1 VYMGSLTPCRVW
13 GAPFRQSS
21 SACRLESIDPVT
33 FLDQGGRACHNK
45 SNRDAGSICAC
56 RPSPDWGSRVK
67 NLATNSWFSR
77 RQHPANKDVSAA
89 AGPGPAAARGTAYYH
104 VCRVRSGHASEQ
116 PVSDGH
122 HQTDRGA
129 RHCLVLVV
137 GGLSTGLAP
146 AGTSMWLAG
155 T

>member
-1 VYMGSLTPCRVW
+1 MHRSDKAHQRVDL
-13 GAPFRQSS
+13 R
-21 SACRLESIDPVT
+21 SIDPFT
-33 FLDQGGRACHNK
+33 FLNQGGRACHSK

-56 RPSPDWGSRVK
+56 RPSPVWGSRVK
-67 NLATNSWFSR
+67 NLATNVWFSR
-77 RQHPANKDVSAA
+77 RQHPANADVHSAV
-89 AGPGPAAARGTAYYH
+89 GPGPAVVFRAYYH
-104 VCRVRSGHASEQ
+104 VCRVRAGHANEQ

-137 GGLSTGLAP
+137 GGLSTGPAP
-146 AGTSMWLAG
+146 VGTSLWLAR

>member
-1 VYMGSLTPCRVW
+1 MP
-13 GAPFRQSS
+13 
-21 SACRLESIDPVT
+21 IDPVT
-33 FLDQGGRACHNK
+33 FLDRGGRACHIK
-45 SNRDAGSICAC
+45 SDRDTGLICAC

-77 RQHPANKDVSAA
+77 RQHPANADGPSAA
-89 AGPGPAAARGTAYYH
+89 PHVPVPAVGPGPAAEWNAYYLTG
-104 VCRVRSGHASEQ
+104 VRSGHANEQ
-116 PVSDGH
+116 PVSDGN

-137 GGLSTGLAP
+137 GGLSTGPAP
-146 AGTSMWLAG
+146 AGTSLWLTG